1 MLLIC
6 PTHHHPCCQHHP
18 PHPFFHIRAMYA
30 HLFDSLR
37 REAISADG
45 NAFKVLRWAVKHKHT
60 DIIDK
65 AAQSAI
71 SLPITRV
78 RMVLEPNLY
87 LAWVR
92 CLPPLLPWIL
102 FIHTLFSTWAWQAD
116 YQRLWMETLQRE
128 MTRYP
133 PTQAHWNSNTRESDL
148 ICEPW
153 THAYALFMHKL
164 AGKPWHLLQCVPFSS
179 IRLRSSIQSDWLI
192 ENTHDQGR

>member
-1 MLLIC
+1 MC
-6 PTHHHPCCQHHP
+6 
-18 PHPFFHIRAMYA
+18 A

-92 CLPPLLPWIL
+92 CLPPPSPLDSFHSHP
-102 FIHTLFSTWAWQAD
+102 FFH
-116 YQRLWMETLQRE
+116 MG
-128 MTRYP
+128 
-133 PTQAHWNSNTRESDL
+133 
-148 ICEPW
+148 
-153 THAYALFMHKL
+153 L
-164 AGKPWHLLQCVPFSS
+164 AG
-179 IRLRSSIQSDWLI
+179 RLSETVDGDLAARNDALS
-192 ENTHDQGR
+192 THPGTLEF